1 MVIVVLIVVLGVGVV
16 ATVVVEMIVLVNRN
30 YKRKT
35 VDNLLSL
42 RKH

>member
-16 ATVVVEMIVLVNRN
+16 AAVVVEMIVLVNRN